1 MNDPKEHGK
10 KNGKDLLASV
20 QVIGR
25 YVEARL
31 ADRVLYADE
40 ILKYGFCLNVIKTSL
55 CPLEALK
62 NMQEEAVRDDDIYMV
77 PTRHSIAYED
87 YLQCLALFLLISV
100 LVNSEA
106 FLIGSVVETIE
117 SLALETTKRRTW
129 KEEWKGS
136 SCFCASD
143 WKLSLDIDNPA
154 LLCPLASYKLKY
166 LAIVKSRAEHLFEV
180 INWRDDVLR
189 TFMRRC
195 MYLRYVEARLADR
208 VLYADEILKY
218 GFCLNVIKTSLCPL
232 EALKNMQEE
241 AVRDDDIVFNG
252 LPSTEPF

>member
-10 KNGKDLLASV
+10 KSGKDLLASV
-20 QVIGR
+20 QVIG
-25 YVEARL
+25 
-31 ADRVLYADE
+31 
-40 ILKYGFCLNVIKTSL
+40 
-55 CPLEALK
+55 
-62 NMQEEAVRDDDIYMV
+62 
-77 PTRHSIAYED
+77 
-87 YLQCLALFLLISV
+87 
-100 LVNSEA
+100 
-106 FLIGSVVETIE
+106 
-117 SLALETTKRRTW
+117 
-129 KEEWKGS
+129 
-136 SCFCASD
+136 
-143 WKLSLDIDNPA
+143 
-154 LLCPLASYKLKY
+154 
-166 LAIVKSRAEHLFEV
+166 RAEHLFEV